1 MNQILFQIC
10 RLDDWRERSSHVQR
24 AGEWVHQDGQRSTS
38 LPGDQG
44 KSHTSSWPW
53 SNCTDRQCS
62 VLSLSVDH
70 QEDCSQQDAAVDEVP
85 QKSVDLEDL
94 DDLDLELKDQE
105 DDQVD
110 DGIASGSYY
119 LSQSR
124 SISHLSRLDTHRV
137 RDMRDSSTPYIST
150 CKSVKLKVKSVN
162 WNVMIPLFF

>member
-1 MNQILFQIC
+1 MIDENVRPTFKELASEFTRMARDPPRYLVI
-10 RLDDWRERSSHVQR
+10 
-24 AGEWVHQDGQRSTS
+24 
-38 LPGDQG
+38 
-44 KSHTSSWPW
+44 K
-53 SNCTDRQCS
+53 
-62 VLSLSVDH
+62 
-70 QEDCSQQDAAVDEVP
+70 EDCSQQDAAVDEVP

-150 CKSVKLKVKSVN
+150 CKSVK
-162 WNVMIPLFF
+162 